1 VRRLSNRL
9 QTVVQ
14 RTETDRRTDPAAPCV
29 LYIDNDNHDG
39 TWGYFGSLPISCKTA
54 LYLRN
59 INLGMEG
66 DMSDLS
72 GLDLRQLVF
81 DKCYSTAVHV
91 YNLVEVFQRLETLVL
106 SEGGSFFPVSLVATL
121 PASIRRV
128 HVLQHTFFIDIDEDQ
143 PDNPHEL
150 PHLESFTFTFT
161 VPVAR
166 ASGLALAASDS
177 IHHLQRVIESNI
189 VAPQCTFKYLR
200 SRSSPESLLPDALA
214 AFNL

>member
-106 SEGGSFFPVSLVATL
+106 SEGGSFFPQL
-121 PASIRRV
+121 
-128 HVLQHTFFIDIDEDQ
+128 
-143 PDNPHEL
+143 
-150 PHLESFTFTFT
+150 
-161 VPVAR
+161 
-166 ASGLALAASDS
+166 
-177 IHHLQRVIESNI
+177 
-189 VAPQCTFKYLR
+189 
-200 SRSSPESLLPDALA
+200 
-214 AFNL
+214 